1 MGLARADHA
10 VTVAV
15 AATAQALGM
24 QRTTLVGSSVV
35 SMTVYAIVIAAGLA
49 LGFDLARGD

>member
-1 MGLARADHA
+1 M
-10 VTVAV
+10 TVAV